1 MSETP
6 QPPSDQPAAAPPAPD
21 PAPPPAD
28 PAPATGSAGAPPG
41 ADKAKEAYS
50 QVMGDQN
57 LKIGA
62 AGFLIAFIGLFL
74 SWVSVSA
81 GPFTASASGWDLDRG
96 VFLFILTLVV
106 AGALY
111 MRQSLIAMAV
121 GAVATIWTFLGAF
134 HYNFGDTSFGFWI
147 SVIGAAVMT
156 FAAYGQFSKPR

>member
-6 QPPSDQPAAAPPAPD
+6 QPPSEQSAAAPPAPD
-21 PAPPPAD
+21 PTPPAAE
-28 PAPATGSAGAPPG
+28 PAAAASPPG
-41 ADKAKEAYS
+41 ADQAKEVYS

-57 LKIGA
+57 LKVGA

-96 VFLFILTLVV
+96 VFLFILTLVI

-111 MRQSLIAMAV
+111 MRQSLIALAV

-156 FAAYGQFSKPR
+156 FAAWGQFSLSR